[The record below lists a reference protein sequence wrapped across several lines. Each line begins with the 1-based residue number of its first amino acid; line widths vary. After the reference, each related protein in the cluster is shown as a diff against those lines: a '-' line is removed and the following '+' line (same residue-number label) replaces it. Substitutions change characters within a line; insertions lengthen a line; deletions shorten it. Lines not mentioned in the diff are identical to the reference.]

1 MGKRKREAGEMPE
14 VLHFEPAPM
23 SEDETRPFVA
33 YLPSAID
40 ADIKLDGQLY
50 RQSKSP
56 MQTMLVARNRA
67 GKGLREATATFT
79 GTSFGDESQGYE
91 HCCR

>member
-1 MGKRKREAGEMPE
+1 MPD
-14 VLHFEPAPM
+14 VLHFKPASM
-23 SEDETRPFVA
+23 SEDRAYPFVA

-50 RQSKSP
+50 RQSESP

-79 GTSFGDESQGYE
+79 GTSFAEESQGYE